1 MPNLVVPVTAGGM
14 PKLSRSAILRNA
26 WAKCREARTFNGEFI
41 FGWEGREV
49 FAECLRQA
57 WFEAKQEAGRLSQ
70 LDTDR
75 AARADR
81 IRQEIDG
88 LKYKTLRY
96 DIGRMER
103 GLKQQLAHVY
113 A

>member
-1 MPNLVVPVTAGGM
+1 MLD
-14 PKLSRSAILRNA
+14 RSAILRNA

-49 FAECLRQA
+49 FAECLREA
-57 WFEAKQEAGRLSQ
+57 WFEAKQEAGKLSA
-70 LDTDR
+70 LDTER
-75 AARADR
+75 AARAER
-81 IRQEIDG
+81 IRHEIDG
-88 LKYKTLRY
+88 LKYKSLRY

-103 GLKQQLAHVY
+103 QLRAELAAVY